1 MSSLP
6 GVSEAG
12 GSFKRHRR
20 EVVYQ
25 GKIVRVLRDG
35 ITLPNGVD
43 TDYEVLEYPC
53 AVSIIP
59 VLETEAG
66 GQELV
71 MVEQFRNA
79 VGGVIHEIPA
89 GMLEP
94 DEDPLSCARRE
105 LKEETGYTA
114 ERWTHV
120 TTLFPTPGI
129 SGVTM
134 VYFLAEGLNGG
145 AQSLEETE
153 CLEVRR
159 VPVDGLVDAMVR
171 GRNVDGV
178 PRIVDGKTHMAVYYL
193 AACLGCAADGEAGAR

>member
-105 LKEETGYTA
+105 LKEETGYAA

>member
-1 MSSLP
+1 MSRLP

-12 GSFKRHRR
+12 DSFKRHRR
-20 EVVYQ
+20 DVVYE
-25 GKIVRVLRDG
+25 GRIFRVFRDG

-59 VLETEAG
+59 VLEAEAG
-66 GQELV
+66 RQELV

-89 GMLEP
+89 GMLKP
-94 DEDPLSCARRE
+94 DEVPLSCARRE

-114 ERWTHV
+114 DRWTHV

-134 VYFLAEGLNGG
+134 IYFLAEGLEGG
-145 AQSLEETE
+145 EQSLEETE

-159 VPVDGLVDAMVR
+159 VPVDDLVDAMVR
-171 GRNVDGV
+171 GRDVDGV
-178 PRIVDGKTHMAVYYL
+178 PRIVDGKTHVAVYYL
-193 AACLGCAADGEAGAR
+193 AARSGCAADGEAGSR